1 VISFTEKEPKVDGQ
15 SSSAAEKE
23 VQVTVTGLDEKGQM
37 FRENAPIIELDG
49 RNCHFHS
56 KFRPE
61 LGSWV
66 LVEFDSPKF
75 GAKKTT
81 VQGQVKS
88 AQSDVLSANL
98 HRIHVELETAQVL
111 KISPALQPAKA
122 AAPAAQPAIV
132 PVPTPAIAPT
142 AKTGAFPSLSPKEAP
157 AAPITRL
164 KPEAR
169 TDLPYPTD
177 AQATKAAP
185 PVVREVL
192 APKFSAD
199 TIGLDKEAAKAAIAQ
214 EVKDQM
220 AAFKS
225 TFSEELER
233 IALRMVS
240 SSLEP
245 IVRQAIEKQIATN
258 FQSSIQTLNGDLT
271 LQLAGHLAQSKD
283 LQESIENLT
292 KKVLDEEIERARTS
306 TNQDL
311 LNPGERV
318 AEAQQVLEKSIAEME
333 DRLKAAREAANATM
347 NGVQAMDREIT
358 DSTAQLQKTVDQ
370 LNQAARSTIEKFD
383 TNITAQ
389 LSLWTAQFKS
399 HVDGISQEKIEQLT
413 SGLEQQLSSQMREA
427 TEREISDSTA
437 RVQTIMDD
445 LNQAARSTIEKF
457 DTHMTVQLNSWSA
470 QFKSHVD
477 SVSLEKIE
485 QLTIG
490 LEQLLASQRQ
500 ESNEVIEKL
509 SAGLQLAQGTLRV
522 QETRLTERSQALA
535 AEFEKEIKSV
545 LFRLAGEV

>member
-1 VISFTEKEPKVDGQ
+1 MISFTEKESKLDGQ
-15 SSSAAEKE
+15 SSSTTGKE
-23 VQVTVTGLDEKGQM
+23 VQVTVTGLDENGQM
-37 FRENAPIIELDG
+37 FRETAPIIELDG

-66 LVEFDSPKF
+66 LVEFDSPKS

-88 AQSDVLSANL
+88 AQSDVLAANL
-98 HRIHVELETAQVL
+98 YRIHVELETAQVL
-111 KISPALQPAKA
+111 KVSPALQPGKA
-122 AAPAAQPAIV
+122 AVPSAQPFVV
-132 PVPTPAIAPT
+132 PVPTPVTPPT
-142 AKTGAFPSLSPKEAP
+142 AKTGSIPSLSPKEAA
-157 AAPITRL
+157 AAPIARL

-169 TDLPYPTD
+169 ADMPFPTD

-185 PVVREVL
+185 PVNREVF
-192 APKFSAD
+192 APKSSAD

-214 EVKDQM
+214 EVKDQV
-220 AAFKS
+220 AEFQS
-225 TFSEELER
+225 TFSDELER

-258 FQSSIQTLNGDLT
+258 FQSSIQTLSSDLT
-271 LQLAGHLAQSKD
+271 LQLAGHLSQSKE
-283 LQESIENLT
+283 LQGSIENLT
-292 KKVLDEEIERARTS
+292 KKALDEEIERTRTS

-333 DRLKAAREAANATM
+333 ERLQSARDAVTATM
-347 NGVQAMDREIT
+347 DSVQARDREIL

-370 LNQAARSTIEKFD
+370 MNQAARSTIEKFD
-383 TNITAQ
+383 TNISAQ
-389 LSLWTAQFKS
+389 LNSWTAQFKS
-399 HVDGISQEKIEQLT
+399 HVDGIAQEKIEQVT
-413 SGLEQQLSSQMREA
+413 SDLEQQQSSQMREA

-437 RVQTIMDD
+437 RLQTIADQ
-445 LNQAARSTIEKF
+445 LNLAARSTIEKF
-457 DTHMTVQLNSWSA
+457 DTHMTAQLNSWSA
-470 QFKSHVD
+470 QFNSHV
-477 SVSLEKIE
+477 SGVSQEKIE
-485 QLTIG
+485 QFAIG

-522 QETRLTERSQALA
+522 QETRWTERSQALA

-545 LFRLAGEV
+545 LVRLAGQV